1 MYHVTIKPETFGFTN
16 DLIDQHPFAE
26 KNTHIDHNL
35 ANKQHRAVT
44 EQLQNKLVFDV
55 KKTKEFVPDLVFI
68 SSAGLSL
75 PRLPEPVVILPNMKY
90 EQRKK
95 ELKYIKE
102 LFQELSIKTVE
113 FPTEHEFEGQAEAKW
128 FHNGELLLVGYGFRM
143 TKDSVKIL
151 RKLLQDIY
159 SSYGIVPPTVIGVHL
174 QSYRFFHLDKA
185 LLETSPLSC
194 IIQEEAF
201 RQKDIERLKKLLKL
215 TVINTEDLFCLNSVI
230 DGENL
235 LTHKLNN
242 DVLKAFLEKMTEKT
256 VVELD
261 TSEYEKSG
269 GSVRSLVFDLF
280 DPRMFKKKKQS
291 SSNPS
296 SPK

>member
-16 DLIDQHPFAE
+16 DLINQHPFGE
-26 KNTHIDHNL
+26 KNTSIDNIL
-35 ANKQHRAVT
+35 ADKQHRAVT
-44 EQLQNKLVFDV
+44 EALQNKLVFDV
-55 KKTKEFVPDLVFI
+55 KKTNEFVPDLVFI

-95 ELKYIKE
+95 ELKYVKE
-102 LFQELSIKTVE
+102 IFQELNIKTVE

-159 SSYGIVPPTVIGVHL
+159 SSYGIISPTVIGVQL

-185 LLETSPLSC
+185 LLETSPVTC
-194 IIQEEAF
+194 IIQGEAF
-201 RQKDIERLKKLLKL
+201 RKKDIERLKKLIKI
-215 TVINTEDLFCLNSVI
+215 TVINTDDPFCLNSII
-230 DGENL
+230 DGETL

-242 DVLKAFLEKMTEKT
+242 EQLKEFLEKATEKT
-256 VVELD
+256 VIELD

-280 DPRMFKKKKQS
+280 DTRMFKKKKQS
-291 SSNPS
+291 NSNPS